1 MDRITVF
8 AHYDKNNLI
17 QDYVIYYLRELKK
30 ISQKIIFVSDGDI
43 SEKELSKLSGI
54 VDYCIAKKHG
64 EYDFGSYKRG
74 YLYAKEQGWL
84 NVCEELI
91 LCNDSCYG
99 PLFDIEKYFEEM
111 SSKPVDFWGNTA
123 NPYVAKREGENL
135 VSVDSPHVQS
145 YFVVLKSQV
154 FKSEIFNKFM
164 LSIKKENHKDFIIIN
179 YEIGLT
185 KMLQACGYTWDVY
198 CNSSKI
204 TPHSQVFH
212 YKELIE
218 KDKNPFVKTSIYRWN
233 NIENG
238 IYPSLKIIKNN
249 SNYDIGLIK
258 KDLAKNLSINVK
270 NIARVIK
277 HNITPLFCNVFSVK
291 NVYNNLKKYKH
302 ISLLGFKI
310 NIRVRN
316 TKEIR
321 KFINANKPQKLNDSN
336 ADISRNKVYLSIVS
350 IYKNE
355 PDLKEFIEYHKLAGV
370 ERFYLYDNESTD
382 GSREMLQTYIDD
394 GTVVYNYV
402 VGDMLQYPAYRDAIY
417 KFKNE
422 TEWMAIIDLDE
433 FIVPVNKNDIKDVL
447 REFEQYPALG
457 VNWVMFDS
465 NGIEKRPNDK
475 LCIEAYTR
483 VTKDYQNRENRH
495 IKSIVKPKMVQLVT
509 GGHYCLYKGG
519 RLAVNEQFEYIGR
532 KDAYCD
538 IENAFTKKNSVE
550 KIQIN
555 HYHSKS
561 KEDYMKKMIR
571 GFADHPRNIQ
581 RPFNDAYL
589 NFKVETSHDYKIQK
603 FVQELRDIM
612 DINSNV

>member
-17 QDYVIYYLRELKK
+17 QNYVIYYLKELKK
-30 ISQKIIFVSDGDI
+30 VSQKIVFVSDGDI
-43 SEKELSKLSGI
+43 SDKELSKLSGV
-54 VDYCIAKKHG
+54 VDYSIAKKHG

-74 YLYAKEQGWL
+74 YFYAKENGWL
-84 NVCEELI
+84 ENCDELI

-111 SSKPVDFWGNTA
+111 SSRPVDFWGNTA
-123 NPYVAKREGENL
+123 NPKGLKSAFC
-135 VSVDSPHVQS
+135 PHVQS
-145 YFVVLKSQV
+145 YFLVLKSHV
-154 FKSEIFNKFM
+154 FKSKIFDEFM
-164 LSIKKENHKDFIIIN
+164 FSIKKESHKNFIILN

-185 KMLQACGYTWDVY
+185 KILQGNGFNWDVY
-198 CNSSKI
+198 CEMSKT
-204 TPHSQVFH
+204 TPSSQVFH

-218 KDKNPFVKTSIYRWN
+218 KDKNPFVKTSIYRLN
-233 NIENG
+233 NVENG
-238 IYPSLKIIKNN
+238 IYPSFKIIKKN
-249 SNYDIGLIK
+249 SNYDISLIK
-258 KDLAKNLSINVK
+258 SDIAQNLNISVK
-270 NIARVIK
+270 NILMIVKNGVCFILS
-277 HNITPLFCNVFSVK
+277 HIFSIK
-291 NVYNNLKKYKH
+291 NVYKKLEKYKR
-302 ISLLGFKI
+302 IRMLGLKI
-310 NIRVRN
+310 DIRVRN

-382 GSREMLQTYIDD
+382 GSREMLQPYIDA
-394 GTVVYNYV
+394 GIVVYNYIE
-402 VGDMLQYPAYRDAIY
+402 GDMLQFSAYRDAIY

-495 IKSIVKPKMVQLVT
+495 IKSIVKPNMVQLVP
-509 GGHYCLYKGG
+509 GPHYCLYKGG
-519 RLAVNEQFEYIGR
+519 KLAVNEQFECIGK
-532 KDAYCD
+532 KDAYFG
-538 IENAFTKKNSVE
+538 IENAFTKRNSVE

-555 HYHSKS
+555 HYHTKS
-561 KEDYMKKMIR
+561 KEDYIKKMTR

-612 DINSNV
+612 DMNSND